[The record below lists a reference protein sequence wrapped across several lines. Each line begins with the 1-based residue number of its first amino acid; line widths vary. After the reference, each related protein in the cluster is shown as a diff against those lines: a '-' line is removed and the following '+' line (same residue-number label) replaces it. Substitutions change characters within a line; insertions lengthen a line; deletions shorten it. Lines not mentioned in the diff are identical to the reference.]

1 MDKPRKYFTLPSILL
16 IVSLLFVV
24 ITLVAPQGVLNNVQD
39 ANAQLDAD
47 AVCTQQ
53 YGQRCATVYVST
65 CRVLTCRQGIPP
77 EDQPNCDKP
86 TCSPSTRT
94 TKCGDCLYEQSTG
107 EGSPP
112 GTPTPQCVASWNW
125 AQCQA
130 NSGGLCTLNSSAN
143 YQSAEVVCGDYC
155 TTGSWTNQTCGGGS
169 CSPTEMYQTRSTNPS
184 GCAYSTRCVADA
196 TCGGGET
203 PYCGDGSVNQSS
215 EQCDLGSGNGPFPA
229 TCSATCRI
237 NPPPS
242 GGSYCGD
249 GILDSSYTMN
259 RAISTGNDD
268 GYSSNSSVFDRTKNY
283 GLAGEDNNTSYTYNS
298 WFRFANIFIP
308 KGSTVTNAKL
318 NVRSSTETFGSGAI
332 NTLVRGVAEDN
343 HVAPA
348 SAGDW
353 VTDEGKHTSNSVS
366 WGFTMQDSYGTL
378 LTSPNFSSIIQEII
392 NRSGW
397 SSGNAIGIHWDE
409 NMGNVD
415 VSQGWATY
423 ESSYAE
429 PQLSITYVRPEG
441 AEECDDGNNVNGD
454 GCSAACQIERTP
466 ICPNGIVESPET
478 CDDGNT
484 TNGDGCSSTCQ
495 TESSP
500 PICGD
505 GEVNQPSEDCDGTTN
520 CQEDCTIAECVD
532 GSDNDGDLA
541 TDGSDLQCDEDC
553 ALTDTCGGGNGGCT
567 GDGCGPCVGLGCDDS
582 EDEETPVVWITAT
595 PKVVAR
601 GGTTLLDWGTDSTGA
616 VTCTSNSDPDDTEW
630 ADDAIITQEGPG
642 EGINITLDITG
653 ITTFSI
659 TCINSELEP
668 GSASVDVVVL
678 TIKEVRP

>member
-1 MDKPRKYFTLPSILL
+1 MIYHNPSTKKAFFVGTLAVLILILGSFFITSEISSNSFGTIARAADPTNLRVCSGEYSYMTTERYCDKYYEKICDPAYLPEDCIPILGP
-16 IVSLLFVV
+16 
-24 ITLVAPQGVLNNVQD
+24 LVGTCRTRTVEAGGTCADSCWIAGGVTTGQQCNPDN
-39 ANAQLDAD
+39 ANEEGYIAGDD
-47 AVCTQQ
+47 E
-53 YGQRCATVYVST
+53 CATPIKSLTTCVMVSSNMCEDSYTNYPGEPTVQPSWRICPGGGTGGTGGTTQT
-65 CRVLTCRQGIPP
+65 CEEYSSYPTLNRYPQYNPNRTAVTELQNSLMYLGYPLP
-77 EDQPNCDKP
+77 EDGADGYYGSETASAISSFK
-86 TCSPSTRT
+86 STN
-94 TKCGDCLYEQSTG
+94 GL
-107 EGSPP
+107 
-112 GTPTPQCVASWNW
+112 
-125 AQCQA
+125 
-130 NSGGLCTLNSSAN
+130 SGGGDVFETSAWQVLEN
-143 YQSAEVVCGDYC
+143 KVNEKVESDEGV
-155 TTGSWTNQTCGGGS
+155 SCGGPEE
-169 CSPTEMYQTRSTNPS
+169 PTTTYTLEMRAKVRHLDGTVEGLFESS
-184 GCAYSTRCVADA
+184 GTGISLN
-196 TCGGGET
+196 TC
-203 PYCGDGSVNQSS
+203 
-215 EQCDLGSGNGPFPA
+215 LGSGTTTFRKTASTIQNGCA
-229 TCSATCRI
+229 ISAPNSITFNGKEYTFDYWLKNGI
-237 NPPPS
+237 NTSDNP
-242 GGSYCGD
+242 
-249 GILDSSYTMN
+249 DSS
-259 RAISTGNDD
+259 IDLD
-268 GYSSNSSVFDRTKNY
+268 
-283 GLAGEDNNTSYTYNS
+283 
-298 WFRFANIFIP
+298 
-308 KGSTVTNAKL
+308 
-318 NVRSSTETFGSGAI
+318 
-332 NTLVRGVAEDN
+332 
-343 HVAPA
+343 
-348 SAGDW
+348 
-353 VTDEGKHTSNSVS
+353 
-366 WGFTMQDSYGTL
+366 
-378 LTSPNFSSIIQEII
+378 
-392 NRSGW
+392 
-397 SSGNAIGIHWDE
+397 NAILTESAIAHYQEPGC
-409 NMGNVD
+409 GNWIV
-415 VSQGWATY
+415 
-423 ESSYAE
+423 ESGE
-429 PQLSITYVRPEG
+429 T
-441 AEECDDGNNVNGD
+441 CDDGNLTSGD
-454 GCSAACQIERTP
+454 GCSATCQIERTP